1 MANFYPK
8 VFVLI
13 LLAVCTAA
21 FTTTRSYAEE
31 KHSASTTESNSQNLT
46 TSESSSSESNSSE
59 SDSSET
65 DPPKS
70 DPSEPNSSESDSSET
85 DPPKSDP
92 SEPNSSESDS
102 SETDP
107 PKSDPSEPNSS
118 ESSSSEE
125 DASSAKLWS
134 TPLPAALADSP
145 VRAAEQDNLLH
156 KVQALSDKVQMIY
169 DHVMSKG
176 NNGMKA
182 DNFIIS
188 YSYSQDL
195 VPLFLHVSQMLFAA
209 ARRTKCM

>member
-21 FTTTRSYAEE
+21 FTTTRSYVEVN
-31 KHSASTTESNSQNLT
+31 HSASTTESNLQNLT

-85 DPPKSDP
+85 DPPKSG
-92 SEPNSSESDS
+92 
-102 SETDP
+102 
-107 PKSDPSEPNSS
+107 PSEPNSS

-145 VRAAEQDNLLH
+145 VRAAEQDTLLH